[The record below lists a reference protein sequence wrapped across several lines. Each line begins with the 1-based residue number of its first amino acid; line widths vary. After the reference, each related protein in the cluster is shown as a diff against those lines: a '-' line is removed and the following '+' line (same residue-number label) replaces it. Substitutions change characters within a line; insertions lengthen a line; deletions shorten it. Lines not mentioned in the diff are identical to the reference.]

1 MRSHVH
7 GEIVENLENLNDE
20 IDVDRLEKA
29 IVGGREKLHATRGR
43 LVTHR
48 RRRAAADVEA
58 RRNRAGRAAIETL
71 LHHLIDYLDE
81 VSDHLQFLAQ
91 LLPQLAAEHGEQ
103 EEQTQVEHGHAQ
115 LELGTRRGATRGGR

>member
-7 GEIVENLENLNDE
+7 GEIIENLENLNDE

-29 IVGGREKLHATRGR
+29 IVGGREKLNAAG
-43 LVTHR
+43 VITHR
-48 RRRAAADVEA
+48 RGRPDVEA

-103 EEQTQVEHGHAQ
+103 EEQAQVKHRHAQ
-115 LELGTRRGATRGGR
+115 LELGTRTRVHATRRGR